1 MATSCKLYF
10 LFFRAEMGARSLL
23 KAWCHPMGE
32 ELVPGDVQRE
42 IMPGSPGSDGDF
54 GACVPLGACAL
65 LTWGFGHCQE
75 LAGSP
80 AQSWGG

>member
-1 MATSCKLYF
+1 
-10 LFFRAEMGARSLL
+10 
-23 KAWCHPMGE
+23 MGE